1 MKVCVIQPEYC
12 QDHSRTEEYLQW
24 ELDALDKCDES
35 MDIIAMP
42 ESSDTPCLART
53 GEQRLYSHHS
63 CNARILEK
71 AKAIAKRCNAIVFI
85 NARSTMENGMLR
97 NSTFVFDRQGNLA
110 GLYHKQHLTP
120 GECTYPELEHEY
132 TYEHEEPT
140 IIEVEGIKFAFLVCY
155 DAYFYEAFANI
166 ARYDPDVV
174 VACSHQRSDTH
185 ETLRTMH
192 KFCAYNTNAWV
203 IRASVSMGVDAGLG
217 GTSMVIAPDGNLVK
231 GFNGEVGMFTAEID
245 PKWHYLKPAGFGG
258 KLDAHHHYVDVGR
271 RPWKYRIG
279 GSAIVPYDEWMGYPR
294 VCAHRGFNTVAPENT
309 LPAYGAAVAMG
320 AEEIEFDLWLTSDGV
335 VVSMHD
341 KDLDRVSTGTG
352 FVWEHT
358 YEDLLQYDFGVKKN
372 PKFAGLKIC
381 TFEDILKQFAGHT
394 IMNIHVKNAKAFEVT
409 EEEIIQIAALIKK
422 YDCERHCYF
431 MSGAEYVLDIM
442 QRVAPQIPRCAG
454 AGSTKPYDLVEK
466 AMKYGCKKIQIYT
479 PDIDLY
485 FGHDYVQETCRRA
498 HENGIHVNICHADTP
513 EKTVEYLEA
522 GCDTILTN
530 EFGLVYNAVQTWK
543 KK

>member
-1 MKVCVIQPEYC
+1 
-12 QDHSRTEEYLQW
+12 
-24 ELDALDKCDES
+24 
-35 MDIIAMP
+35 
-42 ESSDTPCLART
+42 
-53 GEQRLYSHHS
+53 
-63 CNARILEK
+63 
-71 AKAIAKRCNAIVFI
+71 
-85 NARSTMENGMLR
+85 
-97 NSTFVFDRQGNLA
+97 
-110 GLYHKQHLTP
+110 
-120 GECTYPELEHEY
+120 
-132 TYEHEEPT
+132 
-140 IIEVEGIKFAFLVCY
+140 
-155 DAYFYEAFANI
+155 
-166 ARYDPDVV
+166 
-174 VACSHQRSDTH
+174 
-185 ETLRTMH
+185 
-192 KFCAYNTNAWV
+192 
-203 IRASVSMGVDAGLG
+203 
-217 GTSMVIAPDGNLVK
+217 
-231 GFNGEVGMFTAEID
+231 
-245 PKWHYLKPAGFGG
+245 
-258 KLDAHHHYVDVGR
+258 
-271 RPWKYRIG
+271 
-279 GSAIVPYDEWMGYPR
+279 
-294 VCAHRGFNTVAPENT
+294 
-309 LPAYGAAVAMG
+309 MG
-320 AEEIEFDLWLTSDGV
+320 AEEIEFDLWLSKDGV

-466 AMKYGCKKIQIYT
+466 ALKYGCKKIQIYT

-485 FGHDYVQETCRRA
+485 FGPDYIQETCRRA

-522 GCDTILTN
+522 GCDTILTD
-530 EFGLVYNAVQTWK
+530 EFGLIYNAVQTWK